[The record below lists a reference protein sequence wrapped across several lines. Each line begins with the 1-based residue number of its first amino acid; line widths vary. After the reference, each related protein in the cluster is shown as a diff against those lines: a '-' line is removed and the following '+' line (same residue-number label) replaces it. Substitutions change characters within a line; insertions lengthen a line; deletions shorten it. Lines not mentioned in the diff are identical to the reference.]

1 MKIALVGT
9 GRMGQAVEAVATSR
23 GHVIV
28 ARFNSG
34 RPLASA
40 SGPAAMAGAEVA
52 IDFSLPSLV
61 VDHVRQYCTWHQPAV
76 IGATGW
82 YEALP
87 DVEALVASGATPIL
101 YAPNFSLGIAVLNH
115 ALRAVGPI
123 LDRLPEFDAA
133 LHEVHHTGKVDR
145 PSGTALA
152 LAETLIGSLERKKRL
167 ETTPSDGRVD
177 PEALLVTS
185 SRIDSV
191 FGEHTVTVDSPFDQV
206 VLSHAAKNR
215 QGFALGAVKAAEW
228 LPGHKGL
235 LTLADVLQDW
245 L

>member
-9 GRMGQAVEAVATSR
+9 GRMGKAVEAVATSR
-23 GHVIV
+23 GHAIV

-34 RPLASA
+34 RPLVSARGRASL
-40 SGPAAMAGAEVA
+40 AGAEVA
-52 IDFSLPSLV
+52 IDFSLPPLV
-61 VDHVRQYCTWHQPAV
+61 VDHVRRYCAWRLPAV
-76 IGATGW
+76 IGVTGW

-87 DVEALVASGATPIL
+87 DVEALVASGTAPIL
-101 YAPNFSLGIAVLNH
+101 YAPNFSLGVAVLNH
-115 ALRAVGPI
+115 ALCAVGPI
-123 LDRLPEFDAA
+123 LDRLPEFDVA

-152 LAETLIGSLERKKRL
+152 LGDTLVGSLERKKRL
-167 ETTPSDGRVD
+167 ETTPPAGRVG

-185 SRIDSV
+185 SRIGSV
-191 FGEHTVTVDSPFDQV
+191 FGEHTVTVDSPFDQI

-235 LTLADVLQDW
+235 LTLADLLQDW

>member
-9 GRMGQAVEAVATSR
+9 GRMGNAVEAVAASR
-23 GHVIV
+23 GHAIV
-28 ARFNSG
+28 ARFNSLH
-34 RPLASA
+34 PLASA
-40 SGPAAMAGAEVA
+40 GSPVAMAGAEVA

-61 VDHVRQYCTWHQPAV
+61 VDHVRHYCAWRLPAV
-76 IGATGW
+76 IGTTGW
-82 YEALP
+82 YQALS
-87 DVEALVASGATPIL
+87 DVEALVASGAAPIL
-101 YAPNFSLGIAVLNH
+101 YAPNFSLGIAVLDH

-123 LDRLPEFDAA
+123 LDRLPEFDVA
-133 LHEVHHTGKVDR
+133 LHEVHHTSKVDR

-152 LAETLIGSLERKKRL
+152 LAETLVDSLEHKKHL
-167 ETTPSDGRVD
+167 ETTPPDGAVD

-185 SRIDSV
+185 SRIGSV
-191 FGEHTVTVDSPFDQV
+191 FGEHTVTMDSPYDQI

>member
-9 GRMGQAVEAVATSR
+9 GRMGKAVEAVATAR
-23 GHVIV
+23 GHAIV
-28 ARFNSG
+28 ARFNSLH
-34 RPLASA
+34 PLASA
-40 SGPAAMAGAEVA
+40 PGRAAMAGAEVA

-61 VDHVRQYCTWHQPAV
+61 VDHVRRYCAWRLPAV

-87 DVEALVASGATPIL
+87 DVEAMVASGAAPVL
-101 YAPNFSLGIAVLNH
+101 YAPNFSLGVAVLNH

-123 LDRLPEFDAA
+123 LDRLPEFDVA
-133 LHEVHHTGKVDR
+133 LHEVHHNSKVDR

-152 LAETLIGSLERKKRL
+152 LAGTLVDGLERKKHL
-167 ETTPSDGRVD
+167 ETAPPDGMVD
-177 PEALLVTS
+177 PAALLVTS
-185 SRIDSV
+185 SRIGSV
-191 FGEHTVTVDSPFDQV
+191 FGEHAVIVDSPFDQI

-228 LPGHKGL
+228 LPGQKGL